1 MSFLGI
7 DGAELA
13 FFLIFLTCFLMVLVT
28 FAIGEIFEI
37 GGDLFGGISDIVS
50 DIPGVDH
57 DVASIDLGG
66 HLDTS
71 TPSPIS
77 SRVLFAGL
85 TTFGGI
91 GYIAAASGVPLLGSS
106 LIAVGGFLLG
116 SVGMYLGIVLP
127 ISRQQG
133 SVHEMRSRY
142 INLEAQVTNEIPADG
157 QGQVVLVSPIS
168 NSRVTEAASSQEGR
182 LIRFGT
188 AVRIVQVTTG
198 GVVVTP
204 LSESANA

>member
-133 SVHEMRSRY
+133 
-142 INLEAQVTNEIPADG
+142 
-157 QGQVVLVSPIS
+157 
-168 NSRVTEAASSQEGR
+168 
-182 LIRFGT
+182 
-188 AVRIVQVTTG
+188 
-198 GVVVTP
+198 
-204 LSESANA
+204 